1 MSRICSRAQCRFQQ
15 SAGGLRCREW
25 RGKDWALRSGP
36 RWGPEAAGARSIPS
50 GSSAHDAVHANQL
63 RDVHGTGGKREQQL
77 SAISMAMLQLKPL
90 KGRGSGGS
98 KSSKT
103 EPPEH
108 ASAGNRWFSDLSEG
122 KVGALPNG
130 RRRWV
135 SRAHL
140 VVEMGT
146 GAWEECEG
154 RIWRLAENLS
164 RLGCGSETPRRLGN
178 LTWVRVHNSKGT
190 MPSMPSPHSPRSRE
204 ARDIKHQ
211 GQARGLIEAPHGI
224 DIASPSLN
232 WTLLMSRCNRTPTP
246 AQNRRRRHHPLTSQ
260 ATSSTSAPRASSQTP
275 PTPRLPTPHQ
285 CCHSLPP
292 PAYQQDPAPWFP
304 PTPPSRWSRTR
315 A

>member
-1 MSRICSRAQCRFQQ
+1 MVAGLGCGSRRWNGSANHVEATKHVFSSGAVIGRGLWLGGSLGRGEKARRGGRGAVGGREGLGISGRRRGGIGRPVLGGLGASMSRICSRAQCRFQQ

-122 KVGALPNG
+122 KVGSLPNG

-140 VVEMGT
+140 VVEIGT
-146 GAWEECEG
+146 GAWEK
-154 RIWRLAENLS
+154 I
-164 RLGCGSETPRRLGN
+164 
-178 LTWVRVHNSKGT
+178 
-190 MPSMPSPHSPRSRE
+190 
-204 ARDIKHQ
+204 
-211 GQARGLIEAPHGI
+211 RGADL
-224 DIASPSLN
+224 
-232 WTLLMSRCNRTPTP
+232 
-246 AQNRRRRHHPLTSQ
+246 
-260 ATSSTSAPRASSQTP
+260 APRGEFVQAWLWIGDAKTSWKSN
-275 PTPRLPTPHQ
+275 LG
-285 CCHSLPP
+285 
-292 PAYQQDPAPWFP
+292 
-304 PTPPSRWSRTR
+304 
-315 A
+315 